1 MGSRNAFTFVASSS
15 GYLKPASLY
24 SGESYERSSFYTDEG
39 TDTDNPFG
47 VSAHSKYTNEGGGAD
62 GFRSFSEATSEL
74 STSSNT
80 DVTFGSSNSSAIT
93 SSDNTST
100 FSSFSSSQNQ
110 SQFTDSN
117 TISTDSV
124 LITRTKYD
132 NGEEITTYSYK
143 SGGTTTLANLRN
155 TLLDGSSS
163 GSTFQGNNSYSYVSS
178 GSVNNGSISIVSAT
192 SSSALSIVSIDTIDT
207 NGENSGYDEHRY
219 STSYYELLQTISDG
233 NDVNYASGLSST
245 ITANPNS
252 DNQATYTTL
261 FETRYSNEIN
271 ENGGETYSLEY
282 RYDGSTIASETQS
295 DGGSTTFSTSE
306 VTDYTGQTNSDEGSS
321 SGTTLVNATGT
332 KNVNSTGQST
342 REVLTAETG
351 TSSSIL
357 GTFFDQEVTQRYT
370 YIDYGELTDLDPTN
384 TAEQSRYGI
393 ITTTSATEIW
403 DNLNFDFL
411 IDKTLSAAGGVY
423 GFLSNNKESVEN
435 TYSTSTAL
443 SDIEDSYFL
452 EGQSWMPLTLS
463 VSSTRGTDTTMP
475 SMTYPVTTRL
485 DTTTRT
491 FNAKINS
498 SIEYSYYKIGTQTGS
513 NYASNGFLDETIITR
528 DLTTNSSSIFIDQIS
543 ASDFSYFP
551 TTTTV
556 REVKTTPTIET
567 TLQTI
572 FDSSG
577 IGTYFD
583 GEQILTYNK
592 YTTSSSHYTQETTVG
607 TLIDVIGRYVSYSK
621 TINTIKPDAF
631 DSFNLRQNEIDAMS
645 YRSMPFLYDEKAF
658 CSVTNTDRQ
667 SRDKA
672 SPPDVDY
679 KEFFLTTTV
688 DSNSVTRYSQTT
700 RTAEGW
706 FIPQAQESSINGMI
720 YFPKSENFEIVDHG
734 TNTMSFSE
742 NNQNTQI
749 VQVTFSTVSDGLT
762 RSTTSQFARFLTVGS
777 LQSRD
782 HPKSF
787 SYNVVNYKN
796 PKFFGGNNEYSGEG
810 IAYLQGYC
818 DATAFDISG
827 GSTVFANDES
837 IHATSSTLTTG
848 IVSISSPEKIV
859 VEKAKFKNNYILTL
873 RES

>member
-24 SGESYERSSFYTDEG
+24 SSESYERSSFYTDAG
-39 TDTDNPFG
+39 TDTDNPYG
-47 VSAHSKYTNEGGGAD
+47 ASAHSKYTNERGGAD
-62 GFRSFSEATSEL
+62 GFYTFSEATSEL
-74 STSSNT
+74 STNSNT
-80 DVTFGSSNSSAIT
+80 GVTFGSSMSSAIT

-100 FSSFSSSQNQ
+100 FSSYSSSRGQ
-110 SQFTDSN
+110 SQFTDDN
-117 TISTDSV
+117 TILTDSD
-124 LITRTKYD
+124 LITRTNYD
-132 NGEEITTYSYK
+132 NGEVITTYSYE
-143 SGGTTTLANLRN
+143 SGATTTLANLRD
-155 TLLDGSSS
+155 TLLQGLSS
-163 GSTFQGNNSYSYVSS
+163 GSTFQGNDEHSYVSS
-178 GSVNNGSISIVSAT
+178 GSSNNGSVSIVSAT
-192 SSSALSIVSIDTIDT
+192 SSSAVSIISIETMDT
-207 NGENSGYDEHRY
+207 NGENSGFDEY
-219 STSYYELLQTISDG
+219 SSSTNYYALYQTISNG

-261 FETRYSNEIN
+261 FDTSYNNRIN
-271 ENGGETYSLEY
+271 RNGGATYSIEY
-282 RYDGSTIASETQS
+282 RYDENDEEPTIYDSVTETAYS
-295 DGGSTTFSTSE
+295 D
-306 VTDYTGQTNSDEGSS
+306 QTNSDQGSS
-321 SGTTLVNATGT
+321 SGTTLVNATST

-370 YIDYGELTDLDPTN
+370 YIDYGEFTDLDPTN

-423 GFLSNNKESVEN
+423 GFVSNNKESVEN

-443 SDIEDSYFL
+443 SDVGDSYFL
-452 EGQSWMPLTLS
+452 QGQSWMPLTFS
-463 VSSTRGTDTTMP
+463 VSSTRETDTTMP
-475 SMTYPVTTRL
+475 SMTYPITTRL

-551 TTTTV
+551 TTTTA

-631 DSFNLRQNEIDAMS
+631 DSFNLRQNEIDVIS

-700 RTAEGW
+700 RTAESW

-796 PKFFGGNNEYSGEG
+796 PKFFGGNNEYTGEG

-837 IHATSSTLTTG
+837 IYATSSTLTTG

-859 VEKAKFKNNYILTL
+859 VEKANFKNNYILTL